1 MTSSLVIVNT
11 VIFGFQ
17 AFLQWALPGLSIL
30 LQQVFALSIPG
41 IREGFWWQFVT
52 HAFLHGNFLHLLVN
66 VVGLW
71 FAGRLVERV
80 IGPWRL
86 LLLYVFAAISGG
98 VLQMAL
104 GGNAMLLGA
113 SGAVCGIIVAF
124 CAIFPNREVLVFLF
138 FILPIQLRAKFI
150 GWGLVLSSLFFLVF
164 HLEPWIGHAAHLGG
178 CIGGFLFVRLAGFAR
193 PSRLECAMARRSPYP
208 KTSPRR

>member
-1 MTSSLVIVNT
+1 MTSLLVIVNV

-17 AFLQWALPGLSIL
+17 WFIEWVAPSLSIFLQH
-30 LQQVFALSIPG
+30 VFALSIPG
-41 IREGFWWQFVT
+41 IRAGFWWQFVT
-52 HAFLHGNFLHLLVN
+52 HAFMHGNILHLLVN

-86 LLLYVFAAISGG
+86 LLLYLFAAISGG
-98 VLQMAL
+98 VLQMAM
-104 GGNAMLLGA
+104 GGNSMLLGA

-124 CAIFPNREVLVFLF
+124 CTIFPNRDVMVLLF
-138 FILPIQLRAKFI
+138 FVLPLQIRAKFI
-150 GWGLVLSSLFFLVF
+150 GWGLVLSSFLFLVTNI
-164 HLEPWIGHAAHLGG
+164 EPWIGHAAHLGG

-193 PSRLECAMARRSPYP
+193 PSRVESLVSRRRPYP